1 MNWYNNYKISQQD
14 IVQQYSELS
23 NTPGDIQITGSGVG
37 ETLNIRG
44 QSINARDILNQII
57 NRIRPVLLQNGVR
70 EIDTSPI
77 SNAQAQGL
85 AVSHEVGIIHLDIRK
100 IFNQHRQVLPPTTQF
115 DGTQMDPDIVNELAN
130 QILNSIGQELTETIS
145 HEGFHVT
152 QFQEALQQG
161 KPFTS
166 VQESPAEQYGR
177 SMRSQVFNL

>member
-1 MNWYNNYKISQQD
+1 MNWYKISQQD
-14 IVQQYSELS
+14 IVQQYSELA

-57 NRIRPVLLQNGVR
+57 NRIRPILLQNGVR
-70 EIDTSPI
+70 EIDTNPI

-85 AVSHEVGIIHLDIRK
+85 AVSHEPGKIHIDIRK

-115 DGTQMDPDIVNELAN
+115 DGTQMDPDIVNDLTN
-130 QILNSIGQELTETIS
+130 QILNSIGQEITEVTS
-145 HEGFHVT
+145 HESQHVLDY
-152 QFQEALQQG
+152 QQALQQG

-166 VQESPAEQYGR
+166 VQEHPAEQFGR